1 MGKRIIGILLSIGL
15 IVAGLSGQFVLRG
28 TNSSTALV
36 VAGIIWLIID
46 IIGIIKEK
54 NANEGAAEAQF
65 AAPQQVEDEAD
76 NLSVEEWQAYFR
88 NLLQTHF
95 PGYSLKENVP
105 VTELA
110 GDVQESFQLY
120 ENRPYQVYKAEWGKD
135 YDFVLYSDG
144 KPKAVVMLG
153 DGHCH
158 STQVT
163 FLISR
168 MFAKK
173 LDVPYLGFYLQF
185 PNKEDYVVGRIKEQL
200 G

>member
-1 MGKRIIGILLSIGL
+1 MKSRIIGVLLSIGL
-15 IVAGLSGQFVLRG
+15 IIGGLSGKLVLRG

-36 VAGIIWLIID
+36 IAGFVWLAID
-46 IIGIIKEK
+46 IIGILREK
-54 NANEGAAEAQF
+54 KAEEEAGGAQAF
-65 AAPQQVEDEAD
+65 VPQQTKSKNVD
-76 NLSVEEWQAYFR
+76 LSVEEWVAYFKGILETR
-88 NLLQTHF
+88 F
-95 PGYSLKENVP
+95 PEYTVKENVP
-105 VTELA
+105 VTELT
-110 GDVQESFQLY
+110 GDVEETFQLY
-120 ENRPYQVYKAEWGKD
+120 ETRPYRAYKAEWGKD

-158 STQVT
+158 SKHVD

-173 LDVPYLGFYLQF
+173 LDVPYIGFYLEF
-185 PNKEDYVVGRIKEQL
+185 PNVEEYVVGRIREQL